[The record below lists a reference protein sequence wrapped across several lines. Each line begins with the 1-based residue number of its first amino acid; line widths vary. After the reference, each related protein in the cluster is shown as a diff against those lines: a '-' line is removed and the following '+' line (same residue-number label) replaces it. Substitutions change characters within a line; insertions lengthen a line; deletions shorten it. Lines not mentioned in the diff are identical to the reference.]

1 MSSIRYGPYQM
12 AHWEKINSK
21 VSLLQTTKINFRQ
34 YIMMVHF
41 ISWVDS
47 NLKFKPKS
55 GNLPSKRNCYRTNT
69 ILIDILL
76 VYFQHQKT
84 KNKLMKIFF
93 NQKYFYVRTVNFVDA
108 VFVILSLVTS
118 SLISQLPTPGFFQAH
133 LRRSVSSV
141 DFDQMRLL
149 FVLLSPK
156 VILEVSF
163 SFSSSS
169 NFKIPILQREL
180 LGDTIEQFWNCV

>member
-1 MSSIRYGPYQM
+1 MTHSGG
-12 AHWEKINSK
+12 KILT
-21 VSLLQTTKINFRQ
+21 VSLLQTSKITFRQ

-55 GNLPSKRNCYRTNT
+55 GNLRSKRSYYRTNT

-76 VYFQHQKT
+76 VYFQRQKT
-84 KNKLMKIFF
+84 KNKFMKILYD
-93 NQKYFYVRTVNFVDA
+93 QKYFYVRTVNFVDA

-118 SLISQLPTPGFFQAH
+118 SLISQLPAPGFFQAH

-141 DFDQMRLL
+141 DFDQMRL
-149 FVLLSPK
+149 
-156 VILEVSF
+156 
-163 SFSSSS
+163 
-169 NFKIPILQREL
+169 
-180 LGDTIEQFWNCV
+180 

>member
-1 MSSIRYGPYQM
+1 MT
-12 AHWEKINSK
+12 HWEKINLT

-55 GNLPSKRNCYRTNT
+55 GNHRLKRSCYRTHT

-84 KNKLMKIFF
+84 KNKLMKIFYD
-93 NQKYFYVRTVNFVDA
+93 QKYFYVRTVNFVDA

-118 SLISQLPTPGFFQAH
+118 SLISQLPAPGFFQAH

-141 DFDQMRLL
+141 DFDQMRL
-149 FVLLSPK
+149 
-156 VILEVSF
+156 
-163 SFSSSS
+163 
-169 NFKIPILQREL
+169 
-180 LGDTIEQFWNCV
+180 